1 MNKLQAIVAPIVLSA
16 GIIFMLFFTEPASL
30 YIVVVFILLA
40 TLLTFTLS
48 NRLRRRK
55 YQYLITLFVFS
66 LLTMNYLAGF
76 QVLNTILLISII
88 IGLAVLVK

>member
-1 MNKLQAIVAPIVLSA
+1 MNKLQVIVSAIALS
-16 GIIFMLFFTEPASL
+16 GSIIFMLFFTEPASL

-48 NRLRRRK
+48 SRLVARK
-55 YQYLITLFVFS
+55 YHYLITLFVFS

-88 IGLAVLVK
+88 IGLAILVK